1 MKKRLIDLH
10 NQWMKTGLLN
20 YSGSS
25 FGLCYTIPSEYID
38 TLKVFTP
45 NKDELEAMHKAGI
58 IDTTQPDVAY
68 WAEDCK
74 PGELPLPETNGNVYG
89 PTRQAI
95 VLLICAMHNEL

>member
-25 FGLCYTIPSEYID
+25 FGLCNTIPNEYRE
-38 TLKVFTP
+38 TLSLFIP
-45 NKDELEAMHKAGI
+45 DIYQLRELYDAGI
-58 IDTTQPDVAY
+58 IDTTKFDFAY

-74 PGELPLPETNGNVYG
+74 PFELPFPETNGNIYG